1 MQLAKKLEIESILG
15 VEKLV
20 IEPGALTIIEGRNA
34 SGKTSILEAARAI
47 LRGGHDP
54 SLVRHGAEEGRIRLT
69 LADGTVFLKRVT
81 KERSTLEVTEP
92 QKGRISRAQAYVDS
106 QVDELGIDPMAIVTC
121 PASKRAEYLAE
132 VMPIKVEPDV
142 FEAIIGRRPTAHELS
157 GNALDLLAGE
167 RQRLYD
173 ERTAVNRTLKD
184 KRTTAAQLRE
194 TLPAAAEV
202 PADPAILRA
211 KKTQLERDLAEELD
225 AARGDRAG
233 AADVIKQTLIEA
245 NDEDAEK
252 EEAEVTKIR
261 NEMEGRIE
269 ALRVLGR
276 KRASEREESARDA
289 QAKAYEAEQT
299 SAAAARSK
307 YDAPITDVAEKITK
321 AEALEKEHHRAS
333 KTREIIAASEKE
345 AARAE
350 TASKA
355 LSHAI
360 DELDALKASLLEKL
374 PIKGLEIREGQVLV
388 DGIPFERLNRA
399 RQIEVALKIAQLR
412 AGNIGL
418 IVVDDTEHLDSESFA
433 AFEAAAA
440 GAGLQ
445 FLAARVSDGDLS
457 VRTVEAPAAS

>member
-1 MQLAKKLEIESILG
+1 MLAKRLEIEQILG

-20 IEPGALTIIEGRNA
+20 IEPGAVTIIEGRNA
-34 SGKTSILEAARAI
+34 SGKTSILEAARAL

-54 SLVRHGAEEGRIRLT
+54 SLLRHGAEEGRIRLT
-69 LADGTVFLKRVT
+69 LADGTMFLKRVT
-81 KERSTLEVTEP
+81 KERSSLEVTEP

-106 QVDELGIDPMAIVTC
+106 QVDALGIDPMAIVTC
-121 PASKRAEYLAE
+121 PPSKRAEYLAE
-132 VMPIKVEPDV
+132 AMPLKVEPDV
-142 FEAIIGRRPTAHELS
+142 FEAIIGRRPTAREAA
-157 GNALDLLAGE
+157 GNALDLLASE

-202 PADPAILRA
+202 PADPVGLRA
-211 KKTQLERDLAEELD
+211 KRTEMEEAHDHEIDTAKQKRTEAAERINADLGDAND
-225 AARGDRAG
+225 AASER
-233 AADVIKQTLIEA
+233 
-245 NDEDAEK
+245 EDAGVEK
-252 EEAEVTKIR
+252 LRREAEAC
-261 NEMEGRIE
+261 IE
-269 ALRVLGR
+269 EVRALGR
-276 KRASEREESARDA
+276 KRAAEREGLARTA
-289 QAKAYEAEQT
+289 QAAAYEVERAEVATVGEKYTAPLAELAEQ
-299 SAAAARSK
+299 
-307 YDAPITDVAEKITK
+307 ITK
-321 AEALEKEHHRAS
+321 AEAAANEYQRAS
-333 KTREIIAASEKE
+333 KTREIIASSEKD

-350 TASKA
+350 AGSKA
-355 LSHAI
+355 LSRAI
-360 DELDALKASLLEKL
+360 DELDALKVSLLEKL

-388 DGIPFERLNRA
+388 DGVPFERVNRA
-399 RQIEVALKIAQLR
+399 RQIEIAVKVAQLR

-445 FLAARVSDGDLS
+445 FLAARVSDRDLS

>member
-1 MQLAKKLEIESILG
+1 MLAKRLEIEQILG

-20 IEPGALTIIEGRNA
+20 IEPGAVTIIEGRNA
-34 SGKTSILEAARAI
+34 SGKTSILEAARAL

-54 SLVRHGAEEGRIRLT
+54 SLLRHGAEEGRIRLT
-69 LADGTVFLKRVT
+69 LSDGTMFLKRVT
-81 KERSTLEVTEP
+81 KERSSLEVTEP

-106 QVDELGIDPMAIVTC
+106 QVDALGIDPMAIVTC
-121 PASKRAEYLAE
+121 PPSKRAEYLAE
-132 VMPIKVEPDV
+132 AMPLKVEPDV
-142 FEAIIGRRPTAHELS
+142 FEAIIGRRPTAREAA
-157 GNALDLLAGE
+157 GNALDLLASE

-202 PADPAILRA
+202 PADVEDLRA
-211 KKTQLERDLAEELD
+211 KRSSIFNTRTEDETVAREIRDRELA
-225 AARGDRAG
+225 
-233 AADVIKQTLIEA
+233 QIEA
-245 NDEDAEK
+245 TRTSATAKKKQWAEGEIEKIRAELASMLEESEAIARTQCDEARTRHEEARACIVRDVEPKLAALSEDITKGEEREK
-252 EEAEVTKIR
+252 EYV
-261 NEMEGRIE
+261 
-269 ALRVLGR
+269 
-276 KRASEREESARDA
+276 
-289 QAKAYEAEQT
+289 
-299 SAAAARSK
+299 
-307 YDAPITDVAEKITK
+307 
-321 AEALEKEHHRAS
+321 RAS
-333 KTREIIAASEKE
+333 KTREIIASSEKD

-350 TASKA
+350 AGSKA

-360 DELDALKASLLEKL
+360 DELDALKVSLLEKL

-388 DGIPFERLNRA
+388 DGVPFERVNRA
-399 RQIEVALKIAQLR
+399 RQIEIAVKVAQLR

-445 FLAARVSDGDLS
+445 FLAARVSDRDLS